1 MQCGLKQCYTHSA
14 LSWKEKS
21 LDQSVV
27 EIIDKYLFNQE
38 QDYKKTYIF
47 FIILAVIFI
56 ISTISNFFIQFFINK
71 QILKN
76 ETKKMKF
83 EKKIITIDEL
93 YKKLNEIKMN
103 SIVSIS
109 EDSLKLIKEIN
120 CWISENKLNLTNGIF
135 NISKTILDYFIEIYT
150 NPERK
155 DIKKEKKLFEKFIQE
170 YEFL

>member
-1 MQCGLKQCYTHSA
+1 M
-14 LSWKEKS
+14 
-21 LDQSVV
+21 DQSVV